1 MNVKLLS
8 LAGVAILSLPSVPA
22 LASLAQPESG
32 TALWEPGE
40 ILVADGETGV
50 RVWEYQPTV
59 LHSKTDQHYRICVK
73 NSDRNVALRVLEEG
87 NAAVL
92 VPPGGCSEFE
102 GKSLRVEAADR
113 LPEGEALVVRYSR
126 IRD

>member
-40 ILVADGETGV
+40 ILVADGESK
-50 RVWEYQPTV
+50 TV

-113 LPEGEALVVRYSR
+113 LPEGEALVVPHQNVRWSWR
-126 IRD
+126 ARR

>member
-40 ILVADGETGV
+40 ILVADGETK
-50 RVWEYQPTV
+50 TV

-73 NSDRNVALRVLEEG
+73 NSDRNVALRVLEEDD
-87 NAAVL
+87 AAVL
-92 VPPGGCSEFE
+92 VPPGACSEFE